1 MDGIDV
7 DLDLSRLSL
16 WSKEAKIFAVKM
28 QVGHEELKSIGR
40 MTEQRHRAKISAGCV
55 LYHDEMA

>member
-28 QVGHEELKSIGR
+28 QVGHEELKSIR
-40 MTEQRHRAKISAGCV
+40 QDDRTEAQGKDFCRLCSIS
-55 LYHDEMA
+55 